1 MFLKMLTKK
10 TYQEIKY
17 QTLKH
22 TNLKA
27 KLHYSLI
34 LEFQEHAT
42 QAVHLH
48 YGEVISNTFYC
59 VYSKPLYDT
68 A

>member
-1 MFLKMLTKK
+1 MFLKILTKI
-10 TYQEIKY
+10 TYQEVKY

-34 LEFQEHAT
+34 LELQEHAT

-48 YGEVISNTFYC
+48 YGEVAQQHFLLCIFKTP
-59 VYSKPLYDT
+59 V
-68 A
+68 